1 MKRFTILTGFLV
13 VLGVCVSSLG
23 YAQADRLERSTS
35 IPGVDAEAE
44 TEETAPGVVSKPN
57 VKFSLKG
64 NRDPMLSAEDVMVLQ
79 HREKMRLAAEAA
91 ERKRKEE
98 EERKR
103 LAEEERRREWERM
116 IIRDPTILV
125 RNQIK
130 ISGLIDKEVLI
141 GGKLYTIGN
150 TYKGA
155 KIVAVGADSV
165 TFSYKGHKFVKKV
178 SL

>member
-1 MKRFTILTGFLV
+1 MRRFSILTVFAV
-13 VLGVCVSSLG
+13 ILGLCVSSLG
-23 YAQADRLERSTS
+23 YAQANSKRRAPM
-35 IPGVDAEAE
+35 PGVEDEME
-44 TEETAPGVVSKPN
+44 PEETTRGVVSKPN

-91 ERKRKEE
+91 ERKRQEE

-103 LAEEERRREWERM
+103 REEEERRREWERM

-155 KIVAVGADSV
+155 KIVAVGSDSV

>member
-1 MKRFTILTGFLV
+1 MKRYLML
-13 VLGVCVSSLG
+13 VLGVSMLG
-23 YAQADRLERSTS
+23 LLPASTGFAQE
-35 IPGVDAEAE
+35 IPQEGGEDASAAQESE
-44 TEETAPGVVSKPN
+44 DQAPFAKTTVSKPN
-57 VKFSLKG
+57 VKFSLKAD
-64 NRDPMLSAEDVMVLQ
+64 RDPMLSADDVLLLK
-79 HREKMRLAAEAA
+79 HREKMRLAAEEA
-91 ERKRKEE
+91 ERKRRLEE
-98 EERKR
+98 EKRR
-103 LAEEERRREWERM
+103 LAEEEKRRQWELM
-116 IIRDPTILV
+116 LIKDPTILI

-141 GGKLYTIGN
+141 GGKLYTVGN